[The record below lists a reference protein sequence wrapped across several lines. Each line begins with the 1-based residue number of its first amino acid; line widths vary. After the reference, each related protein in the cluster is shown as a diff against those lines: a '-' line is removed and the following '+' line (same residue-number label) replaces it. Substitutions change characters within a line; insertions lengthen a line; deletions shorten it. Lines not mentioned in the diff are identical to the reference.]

1 MLTTKKILL
10 FMLVVL
16 VSRVDLAFPQ
26 ASVSTA
32 EIRGQ
37 VTDEK
42 GAAIS
47 GATITL
53 TDVGKGTTRTVRSDE
68 NGNYVVLSLLP
79 SDYTMKVEASGF
91 ATKTLTNIHLDVGQA
106 ANIPVTLNVGG
117 VQAEVNVTAST
128 ETVEVERTQQSS
140 VINER
145 LISNLPINRRNYLD
159 FALLTPG
166 VTDSDSINDSSD
178 FRVAQTPQSGLS
190 FGGNNGRGNSI
201 LVDGASADTN
211 SGGARDVVSQEGV
224 QEFQVNRNSYSAE
237 YGGASG
243 GVVNIVSKTGTNDFH
258 GSLFGY
264 FRDEVFDARNAF
276 DFNPDGQSPFNRQ
289 QYGGSLGG
297 RIVRDETFFFTSLER
312 LDQKQ
317 TTFVNLLND
326 LSIFQVTTGQD
337 ALFDFLDATPFAP
350 LSAGLRFNLTTTNF
364 PRTVDLFEDATG
376 QFPFDNSSTLFSA
389 RVDHTFG

>member
-106 ANIPVTLNVGG
+106 ANIPVT
-117 VQAEVNVTAST
+117 
-128 ETVEVERTQQSS
+128 
-140 VINER
+140 
-145 LISNLPINRRNYLD
+145 
-159 FALLTPG
+159 
-166 VTDSDSINDSSD
+166 
-178 FRVAQTPQSGLS
+178 
-190 FGGNNGRGNSI
+190 
-201 LVDGASADTN
+201 
-211 SGGARDVVSQEGV
+211 
-224 QEFQVNRNSYSAE
+224 
-237 YGGASG
+237 
-243 GVVNIVSKTGTNDFH
+243 
-258 GSLFGY
+258 
-264 FRDEVFDARNAF
+264 
-276 DFNPDGQSPFNRQ
+276 
-289 QYGGSLGG
+289 
-297 RIVRDETFFFTSLER
+297 
-312 LDQKQ
+312 
-317 TTFVNLLND
+317 
-326 LSIFQVTTGQD
+326 
-337 ALFDFLDATPFAP
+337 
-350 LSAGLRFNLTTTNF
+350 
-364 PRTVDLFEDATG
+364 
-376 QFPFDNSSTLFSA
+376 
-389 RVDHTFG
+389 